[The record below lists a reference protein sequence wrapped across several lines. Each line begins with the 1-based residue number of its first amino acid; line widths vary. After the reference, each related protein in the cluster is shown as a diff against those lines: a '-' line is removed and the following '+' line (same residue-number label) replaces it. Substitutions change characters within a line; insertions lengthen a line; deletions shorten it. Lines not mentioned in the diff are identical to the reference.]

1 MGGTLAIVGGGI
13 SGLTLAYASLQRNRK
28 VVLLESSFSAG
39 GAVCT
44 HRRDGFLTETGP
56 NGFIDR
62 EPAMRRL
69 IHSLQLDGKL
79 RQASA
84 AARDRFLFTRGDLRA
99 IPTTPQAFLKS
110 DFLPVTTR
118 IRILG
123 DLLAL
128 RARPGVDETLASFGS
143 RHFGKKASSI
153 LLDAVQSGIFA
164 GDPNQLSAQ
173 SAFPELVSAERQ
185 HRSLILGLARA
196 QRQRGKQSE
205 SPATSGKL
213 MSFEGGLQ
221 VLIDAL
227 ENAVRPSLQCE
238 ARVEKISPAKTG
250 WSLTTVS
257 HGRSSIVEAE
267 QLVLAIPSFAAAKLL
282 QPLDSQL
289 SRELDSIRYA
299 PLAVVH
305 VGYLRRDLA
314 RAPQGLGFLVPFGE
328 GPLLLGAL
336 FISSIFPWR
345 TSEDRVLLTC
355 MLGGTRRPELLR
367 LDDER
372 LQQIVKEELRAILQ
386 IETTP
391 CFLEVIR
398 WERGIPQYN
407 VGHQER
413 LARIKKS
420 LAKLPGLHL
429 AGNAYFGVGLNDCVR
444 HAFETAQALSD
455 SPPR

>member
-1 MGGTLAIVGGGI
+1 MAGTLAIVGGGI
-13 SGLTLAYASLQRNRK
+13 SGLTLAYASLQRDRK
-28 VVLLESSFSAG
+28 VVLLESSSRVG
-39 GAVCT
+39 GAIGT
-44 HRRDGFLTETGP
+44 HRRNGFLTETGP
-56 NGFIDR
+56 NAFIDR

-69 IHSLQLDGKL
+69 VHSLQLDGKL

-84 AARDRFLFTRGDLRA
+84 AAKDRFLFTRGDLRA

-110 DFLPVTTR
+110 DFLPLTTR

-123 DLLAL
+123 DLLTL
-128 RARPGVDETLASFGS
+128 RAPAGVDETLASFGA

-173 SAFPELVSAERQ
+173 SAFPDLVSVDRQ
-185 HRSLILGLARA
+185 HRSLLLGMARA

-205 SPATSGKL
+205 PLATSGKL
-213 MSFEGGLQ
+213 MSFEGGMQ

-227 ENAVRPSLQCE
+227 ESVVRPSLQCE
-238 ARVEKISPAKTG
+238 ARVEKISPAQRG
-250 WSLTTVS
+250 WNLTVVS
-257 HGRSSIVEAE
+257 DGQASVVEAE
-267 QLVLAIPSFAAAKLL
+267 QLVLAIPAFAAAKLL
-282 QPLDSQL
+282 QPVDGPL
-289 SRELDSIRYA
+289 SRELDSIVYA

-305 VGYLRRDLA
+305 VGYIRRDLA
-314 RAPQGLGFLVPFGE
+314 QVPQGLGFLVPFGE
-328 GPLLLGAL
+328 GPLLLGVL

-355 MLGGTRRPELLR
+355 MLGGARRPELLR

-386 IETTP
+386 IEATP
-391 CFLEVIR
+391 CFLELVR

-413 LARIKKS
+413 LARIQNS
-420 LAKLPGLHL
+420 LAQLP
-429 AGNAYFGVGLNDCVR
+429 
-444 HAFETAQALSD
+444 
-455 SPPR
+455 